1 MMQGSKIEDT
11 QGYPAFLLVTG
22 GEENP
27 LIFESWKLP
36 EPGKKT
42 KALGAAFV
50 GVTYYSLGTTGSG
63 RS

>member
-22 GEENP
+22 GEVNP
-27 LIFESWKLP
+27 LIFDSWKLP

-50 GVTYYSLGTTGSG
+50 GVPITP
-63 RS
+63 